1 MATPTLGAPEARPAD
16 QLAAAQLVDTGIA
29 RDAEQPRLDLQ
40 CHWRTPVPRALR
52 LFPGGQGQIV
62 TIVGVAH
69 QALDLTED
77 SRVVRSKP
85 VFDEQWIA
93 VHRGQLAGLGSA
105 HVSTLEGV
113 HYGEFMRG
121 LRMDYGNGSGG
132 NGHEASAVPSGARRW
147 TRALPVSATYS

>member
-29 RDAEQPRLDLQ
+29 GNAEQPRLDFQ
-40 CHWRTPVPRALR
+40 RDWRTPVPRALR

-77 SRVVRSKP
+77 SRVVRSKR
-85 VFDEQWIA
+85 VLDEQWIP
-93 VHRGQLAGLGSA
+93 VQRGPLAGLG
-105 HVSTLEGV
+105 
-113 HYGEFMRG
+113 
-121 LRMDYGNGSGG
+121 
-132 NGHEASAVPSGARRW
+132 GA
-147 TRALPVSATYS
+147 PNS